1 MAVLLVNGEKPNLK
15 RKMLRLHK
23 IPYFDGQFSWE
34 ISRINGSLMRSEHFH
49 NDKKSFSEKIA
60 KSIFYINNPYELMC
74 LSKPTNSSI
83 GLKEI
88 DKVYKYNKQL
98 FSLGSNKFI
107 LSILYST
114 LGKNIFENTV
124 DSFSYISKLTDHVY
138 GSENCFQRSLLA
150 AKISKSFKQKGVI
163 FIGAELSTFN
173 MHAWIIEDNL
183 QPDFEDRVW
192 INYIPL
198 LAITF

>member
-1 MAVLLVNGEKPNLK
+1 
-15 RKMLRLHK
+15 
-23 IPYFDGQFSWE
+23 
-34 ISRINGSLMRSEHFH
+34 MRSEHFH
-49 NDKKSFSEKIA
+49 INKISFSEKLA

-74 LSKPTNSSI
+74 LSKPSNPI
-83 GLKEI
+83 LELK
-88 DKVYKYNKQL
+88 DVYKINKYNKQL
-98 FSLGSNKFI
+98 FRLGSNNFI
-107 LSILYST
+107 LSILYSS

-124 DSFSYISKLTDHVY
+124 DSFSYISKLPDHEY
-138 GSENCFQRSLLA
+138 GSENCFQKTLLA
-150 AKISKSFKQKGVI
+150 AKLSKSFRQNGVI

-173 MHAWIIEDNL
+173 MHAWIIENNL